1 MKPGESA
8 WFEELMAEDD
18 TAAGG
23 AGGEGE
29 VEGTLAARISH
40 AVEGLAERAV
50 LSRLSALSS
59 QLERQGF

>member
-1 MKPGESA
+1 
-8 WFEELMAEDD
+8 MAEEEAAGG
-18 TAAGG
+18 TGEAEAGG
-23 AGGEGE
+23 AGGGSE